1 MVKPP
6 IGIDLDGV
14 ICRPPLGLNLSIY
27 RGPYVGRKK
36 RSLYPKFGE
45 NPLVSLVLTLKYMGR
60 RPMYDARSGL
70 QAIREHRD
78 LFLVTSRNSLV
89 HDQVV
94 AWLSHNDLLPLFSAI
109 HTNDSGLPSPEFKE
123 RKVRE
128 LGISEFVDDDGRVA
142 DYLARRGLAR
152 IYLRDWPRNHGYRY
166 ADNVTRVP
174 SLLRVA
180 TLLAE
185 RDGEMPPGAPAA

>member
-14 ICRPPLGLNLSIY
+14 ICRPLLGLNLSIF
-27 RGPYVGRKK
+27 RGPYLGDKDRRHRLK
-36 RSLYPKFGE
+36 LGE
-45 NPLVSLVLTLKYMGR
+45 NPLVTLALTLKYKGR
-60 RPMYDARSGL
+60 RPMPDARSGL
-70 QAIREHRD
+70 QAIQEHRA
-78 LFLVTSRNSLV
+78 LVLVTSRNSLG
-89 HDQVV
+89 HNQVL
-94 AWLSHNDLLPLFSAI
+94 AWLSQNNLLHLFDAI
-109 HTNDSGLPSPEFKE
+109 HTNDSGLPSPEFKG
-123 RKVRE
+123 RKVHE

-166 ADNVTRVP
+166 PDNVTRVP
-174 SLLRVA
+174 SLHQVA

-185 RDGEMPPGAPAA
+185 GDGETVSGRQA